1 MLRELERG
9 REYYGRRAWGDAYR
23 SLALA
28 DEAAPL
34 AAEDLELL
42 AMAAYLI
49 GRDEDYLRAL
59 ERAHHAHLDAGE
71 RLRAIRAA
79 FWLGLRLFFRGE
91 VGPATGWIARA
102 HRLLEHEEHECAERG
117 YLLLPVVEQH
127 LAAGDSRQ
135 RSRPRLR
142 PPRSAS
148 AAGTRT

>member
-1 MLRELERG
+1 MLGELERG
-9 REYYGRRAWGDAYR
+9 REHYERRAWADAYR
-23 SLALA
+23 SLSLA
-28 DEAAPL
+28 DQATRLEG
-34 AAEDLELL
+34 EDLELL
-42 AMAAYLI
+42 AIAAYLI

-71 RLRAIRAA
+71 RLRAIRSA

-91 VGPATGWIARA
+91 TGPATGWIARA
-102 HRLLEHEEHECAERG
+102 QRLLEHEEHECAERG

-127 LAAGDSRQ
+127 LAAGD
-135 RSRPRLR
+135 LEAAYATAAR